1 MQVMKGNDVPMC
13 TFTITDS
20 NASPSVIPISSIDDI
35 KINVYRKN
43 ESGAK
48 TNLSVFRLTPKGT
61 NGTINVI
68 DDAGGKVGFV
78 INREMTIKYPI
89 GKIYAEIEVQLP
101 EGSEYLNS
109 LAKLGDDGFE
119 ICEIIESSNAVST
132 I

>member
-1 MQVMKGNDVPMC
+1 MQVIKGNDVPLC

-35 KINVYRKN
+35 KINVYKKN
-43 ESGAK
+43 ENGAK
-48 TNLSVFRLTPKGT
+48 SVLSIFRLTPQGT

-78 INREMTIKYPI
+78 INRNMTLKFPV
-89 GKIYAEIEVQLP
+89 GKIYAEIDVQLP
-101 EGSEYLNS
+101 EGSEYLDS
-109 LAKLGDDGFE
+109 IAKFGDDGFE
-119 ICEIIESSNAVST
+119 ICEIIESSNAVSS